1 MNAQLVLSCWAGTPA
16 CRICS
21 PLVPTSVCFSSFV
34 TSVGNAL
41 GLFASCSA
49 SQAGRQLRAL
59 HQAFNYEP
67 EEEAP
72 YSDCEPAAAGPSVQH
87 KYVRLC
93 HYVAQ
98 EVCSSL
104 RCTDK
109 PALRR
114 GDKELLCACEEEW
127 GFFQRLGLLLK
138 TAHSLHVLWGVAG
151 GLGHMLKAG
160 GPGEGG
166 ARVPLGTGLPGIV
179 CRCLEFGVMELN
191 GNAVLIYVRLLSFY
205 KTIAVYEES
214 LLS

>member
-1 MNAQLVLSCWAGTPA
+1 MQ
-16 CRICS
+16 
-21 PLVPTSVCFSSFV
+21 FSSFV

-41 GLFASCSA
+41 GLFAPCSA

-59 HQAFNYEP
+59 HQAFNYKP

-72 YSDCEPAAAGPSVQH
+72 YSHCEPAAGPSIQH
-87 KYVRLC
+87 KSVRLC
-93 HYVAQ
+93 HCMAQ

-109 PALRR
+109 PAWRR
-114 GDKELLCACEEEW
+114 GEKELLCACEEEW
-127 GFFQRLGLLLK
+127 GFSQRLGLLLK
-138 TAHSLHVLWGVAG
+138 AAHSLHVLRGVAG
-151 GLGHMLKAG
+151 ELGHMLKAG

-166 ARVPLGTGLPGIV
+166 ARVALGSGLPGII

-205 KTIAVYEES
+205 KTIAFYEES